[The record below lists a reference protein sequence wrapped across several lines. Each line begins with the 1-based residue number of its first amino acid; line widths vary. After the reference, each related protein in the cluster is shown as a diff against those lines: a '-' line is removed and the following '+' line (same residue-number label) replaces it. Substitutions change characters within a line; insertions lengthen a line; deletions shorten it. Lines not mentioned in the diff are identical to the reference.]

1 MQTEDIQQLEDQTE
15 QWHDGFERMYQSVKL
30 SYAQLSKR
38 KTSVQDPRL
47 KCRPLEAIGDSWIRH
62 GEEIAENSPKLGRIQ
77 SILLLLLLL
86 LRKVRLTWMVIAT
99 SLISLGHAETQISG
113 HMDILTE
120 QLNNN
125 YLRLLR
131 DSRECYKEYLEIR
144 RKLEMRRLDYAANL
158 SRLQKAKKE
167 KPQLEQLLQQSR
179 IKYEETESELLRQMV
194 QLDEYKV
201 CDPILS

>member
-1 MQTEDIQQLEDQTE
+1 
-15 QWHDGFERMYQSVKL
+15 
-30 SYAQLSKR
+30 
-38 KTSVQDPRL
+38 
-47 KCRPLEAIGDSWIRH
+47 
-62 GEEIAENSPKLGRIQ
+62 
-77 SILLLLLLL
+77 
-86 LRKVRLTWMVIAT
+86 MVIAT

-158 SRLQKAKKE
+158 SRLQKAKRRSHSLNNYYNN
-167 KPQLEQLLQQSR
+167 LESSMRKL
-179 IKYEETESELLRQMV
+179 
-194 QLDEYKV
+194 KV
-201 CDPILS
+201 NYYVKWCNWMNTRYVILSCLEYIVVMMDDDDRNNIVLL